1 MRIGSL
7 AVLPQKSYVV
17 NLLIFKTNIVNK
29 KQAMKV
35 AKLLDAENDILRWNI
50 DRQDVDHVLRV
61 EAVNMGT
68 REIISIIQEAG
79 HFCEELAG

>member
-1 MRIGSL
+1 MRIESL
-7 AVLPQKSYVV
+7 AVLPQNSYAV

-35 AKLLDAENDILRWNI
+35 AKLLNAENDILRWNI
-50 DRQDVDHVLRV
+50 DRQDVDRVLRV
-61 EAVNMGT
+61 EAVNLGT
-68 REIISIIQEAG
+68 REIISIIQKAG

>member
-1 MRIGSL
+1 
-7 AVLPQKSYVV
+7 
-17 NLLIFKTNIVNK
+17 
-29 KQAMKV
+29 MKV
-35 AKLLDAENDILRWNI
+35 SKLLDAENDILRWNI